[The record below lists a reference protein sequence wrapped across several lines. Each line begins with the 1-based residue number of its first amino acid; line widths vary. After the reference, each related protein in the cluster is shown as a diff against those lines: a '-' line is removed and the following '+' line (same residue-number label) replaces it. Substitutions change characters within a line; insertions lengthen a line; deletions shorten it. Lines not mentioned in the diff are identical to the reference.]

1 MLKQKH
7 IESKNKI
14 VVEIFAKFTY
24 KIVLFF
30 NISTTIKIFEIVTK
44 CARKMIIFSN
54 MSTIVETF
62 EIFVV
67 FVYKI
72 VLFFDVQQRLEFWNN
87 CKMCMQNNHFLE
99 HVNKNQYIWNICNFR
114 IQIDFVFR
122 QFENFKNVQIRNL
135 RINIR
140 FRHFEFA
147 KQLFDIMQ
155 LRRKCDERAS
165 NSTSEQN

>member
-7 IESKNKI
+7 IESKNRI

-30 NISTTIKIFEIVTK
+30 DISTTIKIFEIIAK
-44 CARKMIIFSN
+44 CARKIITFSS

-67 FVYKI
+67 FAYKI
-72 VLFFDVQQRLEFWNN
+72 ALFFDVQQRLKSWDN

-99 HVNKNQYIWNICNFR
+99 HVNKNQYIWNICSFR
-114 IQIDFVFR
+114 IQIGSIFR
-122 QFENFKNVQIRNL
+122 QFENSRNVQIRNL
-135 RINIR
+135 RISIR

-147 KQLFDIMQ
+147 KQSFDIM
-155 LRRKCDERAS
+155 
-165 NSTSEQN
+165 